1 MKDKT
6 KSFIGILLVII
17 LFIFFSY
24 IIQNNLGLIK
34 EIIGNNFIGIF
45 FYILITIIA
54 IVIAPISSFPLVSVA
69 SNLWGWFYAGVFSI
83 IGWTIG
89 AFIAFIIAR
98 TYGISLVKKFIPLQ
112 KIYGL
117 EKKIPKENLFLG
129 IIFLRMVIPVD
140 ILSYA
145 LGLFS
150 KIKTRDY
157 LLATIIGVSPFAFI
171 FAYLGRMPFYY
182 QIFVFLL
189 AIIILSIGLI
199 IKSKK

>member
-1 MKDKT
+1 
-6 KSFIGILLVII
+6 
-17 LFIFFSY
+17 
-24 IIQNNLGLIK
+24 
-34 EIIGNNFIGIF
+34 
-45 FYILITIIA
+45 
-54 IVIAPISSFPLVSVA
+54 
-69 SNLWGWFYAGVFSI
+69 
-83 IGWTIG
+83 
-89 AFIAFIIAR
+89 
-98 TYGISLVKKFIPLQ
+98 
-112 KIYGL
+112 L

-182 QIFVFLL
+182 QIFVFHE
-189 AIIILSIGLI
+189 ITDLI
-199 IKSKK
+199 C